1 LYTVE
6 QIAGLLELHP
16 RTIRRFIREGKLEAV
31 KVGGEWRIR
40 EEDVEKLAGG
50 AVSRQ
55 YEKSLRDIDAF
66 LNDHNPAAGGDPVRT
81 CSIVDCSLSAQEAA
95 AISQHLIVFMN
106 EEDPNRGEATF
117 KYMYLEEEKK
127 SRFIVWGRPS
137 FVGKLLTEIGKL
149 TGM

>member
-1 LYTVE
+1 MYTVE

-55 YEKSLRDIDAF
+55 YEKSRRDIDAF
-66 LNDHNPAAGGDPVRT
+66 LNDPGLPGGDPLRT
-81 CSIVDCSLSAQEAA
+81 CSIVDCRLSAQEAA
-95 AISQHLIVFMN
+95 AISQHLIVIMN
-106 EEDPNRGEATF
+106 EDDPHRGEATF

-137 FVGKLLTEIGKL
+137 FVGKLLTEIGKR